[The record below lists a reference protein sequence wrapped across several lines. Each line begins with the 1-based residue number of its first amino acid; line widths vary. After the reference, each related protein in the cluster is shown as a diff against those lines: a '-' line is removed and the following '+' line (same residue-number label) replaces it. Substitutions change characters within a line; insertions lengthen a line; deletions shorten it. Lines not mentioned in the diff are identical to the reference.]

1 MKRYLTIFVLLCT
14 ISTAEGAHFS
24 YYGGG
29 LRAFYEVYAENP
41 PFTDGR
47 SEYQDGVNSASI
59 AGSAAVFQANSD
71 ASSDIASKS
80 LGNSIRIK
88 SESIAKGYGA
98 YSTCDVRGQA
108 SSSTQNYQTKGIFY
122 MIMPDAN
129 EQTGDDVMVYYHDM
143 LYIWY
148 NGTTYVR
155 IDGPGTMNHLA
166 ITRGLLPPVAAEPA
180 SEYEVLRFPQVEIS
194 NSGADL
200 FGGLHAFPAKIG
212 DVIGI
217 FADNYAKVEGSAV
230 SGEVYSEHTM
240 ILTVRPVLLGDLDN
254 DGDVDFFDLAKLA
267 SNWLEGVGVESP
279 IDDDPP
285 EPNPM
290 QWAEGGEPKEIY
302 GGGGTFDYYA
312 TMTAEI
318 ATDPSGGIQYF
329 FDCPDESGFDSGW
342 QGSPTYT
349 VLVGPSGLGLRFRVK
364 ARDFYLNET
373 GWSPELPMN

>member
-29 LRAFYEVYAENP
+29 LRAFYEVYAENLTD
-41 PFTDGR
+41 TDGPF
-47 SEYQDGVNSASI
+47 SGTQDGTNSA
-59 AGSAAVFQANSD
+59 ATLGSAVVFQANSY
-71 ASSDIASKS
+71 ASSVIASKS

-88 SESIAKGYGA
+88 SESNANGYGA
-98 YSTCDVRGQA
+98 YSTCYARGQA
-108 SSSTQNYQTKGIFY
+108 SGSTQSSQTKGIFY

-129 EQTGDDVMVYYHDM
+129 EQTGDDVMVYYNDM
-143 LYIWY
+143 LYIWS

-166 ITRGLLPPVAAEPA
+166 ITRGLLPPVSTEPA

-194 NSGADL
+194 NSGGDL
-200 FGGLHAFPAKIG
+200 FGGVHAFPAKIG

-217 FADNYAKVEGSAV
+217 FADNYAKVEGPAV

-240 ILTVRPVLLGDLDN
+240 ILTVRAVLAGDLDY

-267 SNWLEGVGVESP
+267 NNWLAGVGESP

-285 EPNPM
+285 EPDPM
-290 QWAEGGEPKEIY
+290 EWAEGGEPKEIEC
-302 GGGGTFDYYA
+302 GGPYCA

-318 ATDPSGGIQYF
+318 ATDPSGGIQYYF
-329 FDCPDESGFDSGW
+329 QCTDESGFSSAW

-349 VLVGPSGLGLRFRVK
+349 VTIGPSGHNYYFRVK
-364 ARDFYLNET
+364 ARDIHGNET
-373 GWSPELPMN
+373 GWSPALPMN